1 MPLNTIVPA
10 QYHQLLAEKL
20 AKVEKQ
26 FAEFC
31 IPPIDVFESP
41 SLNYRMRSE
50 FRVWHD
56 GDDLF
61 HIMFDKE
68 TKEKIRVDQFPPA
81 GLLINNVMAD
91 LVELLKPNDKLRRK
105 LFQIDYLSTLSGE
118 VLVSL
123 LYHKQLD
130 DEWIA
135 LAKELKH
142 TLTKKYKIDIVGRA
156 RKQKVV
162 LDRDF
167 VVEHLTVDDKT
178 YIYKQ
183 VENSFTQPNAKVC
196 EHMLSWAK
204 NAIPYQGDLLEL
216 YCGNGNFSIALADKF
231 DKVLATEISKTSVKA
246 AQYNIEQNHIDNLK
260 IIRMSAEEFTEAVN
274 KTRTFNR
281 LEGINLDD
289 YNCETIFVDPPR
301 AGLDADT
308 VKMVSNY
315 PNIIYISCNPATL
328 HDNLLI
334 LSKTHN
340 IAKFAVFDQF
350 PYTDHL
356 ECGVV
361 LTKKS
366 L

>member
-1 MPLNTIVPA
+1 MPLDTFVPD
-10 QYHQLLAEKL
+10 QYDDLLAAKVKQIDSQFQLFSIPSIDVYESPKL
-20 AKVEKQ
+20 A
-26 FAEFC
+26 
-31 IPPIDVFESP
+31 
-41 SLNYRMRSE
+41 YRMRCE

-68 TKEKIRVDQFPPA
+68 TKEKIRIDHFPPA
-81 GLLINNVMAD
+81 SELISNVMK
-91 LVELLKPNDKLRRK
+91 ELIEELKPNEILRRK

-118 VLVSL
+118 ILVSL

-130 DEWIA
+130 DEWVQQAKA
-135 LAKELKH
+135 LKAKLAE
-142 TLTKKYKIDIVGRA
+142 KYKIDFVGRA
-156 RKQKVV
+156 RKQKVI

-167 VVEHLTVDDKT
+167 VVESLDLDGKQ

-204 NAIPYQGDLLEL
+204 NAIEYQGDLLEL
-216 YCGNGNFSIALADKF
+216 YCGNGNFSLALADKF
-231 DKVLATEISKTSVKA
+231 DKVLATEISKTSVHA
-246 AQYNIEQNHIDNLK
+246 AQYNIEKNDIDNVK

-274 KTRTFNR
+274 GTRQFNR
-281 LEGINLDD
+281 LEGIDLDS
-289 YNCETIFVDPPR
+289 YNCNTIFVDPPR

-308 VKMVSNY
+308 VTMVSQY
-315 PNIIYISCNPATL
+315 HNIIYISCNPNTL
-328 HDNLLI
+328 YDNMLE
-334 LSKTHN
+334 LSKTH
-340 IAKFAVFDQF
+340 KVERFAVFDQF

-361 LTKKS
+361 LSKK
-366 L
+366 